1 MTTGLILDGRLTVMI
16 SLFIFLRLLSRP
28 VVGRRLD
35 DVGTTLT
42 SEHSLSSQRQS
53 VATPDRVPRPTGGI
67 SIVSTL
73 AHFRVAVGRR
83 AGGVV
88 PLPPLIPF
96 GTALRSYVLIR
107 L

>member
-1 MTTGLILDGRLTVMI
+1 MATGLPLDGRLTVI
-16 SLFIFLRLLSRP
+16 VLLLELSRLP
-28 VVGRRLD
+28 VHLLVCI
-35 DVGTTLT
+35 TKLT
-42 SEHSLSSQRQS
+42 SEHSLTSQRQS
-53 VATPDRVPRPTGGI
+53 AATPDGAPEPTGRI
-67 SIVSTL
+67 AIASTP
-73 AHFRVAVGRR
+73 AHFLVAAGRR